1 MEIKRYPLLTSLA
14 AWRTDSLWKTWWN
27 NGQRHYAAEGTPGAY
42 GGYYTQDE
50 LRALNDYAQQRGITL
65 VPEIEMPAHSEEVLT
80 AYPELSCTH
89 EPYKQADFC
98 PGNEATYTFW
108 KMC

>member
-1 MEIKRYPLLTSLA
+1 MANE
-14 AWRTDSLWKTWWN
+14 
-27 NGQRHYAAEGTPGAY
+27 HYAAEGTPGAD

-65 VPEIEMPAHSEEVLT
+65 VPEIETPAHSEEVLT
-80 AYPELSCTH
+80 AYPELCVRTNLINMLILSRQRSNL
-89 EPYKQADFC
+89 YFF
-98 PGNEATYTFW
+98 G

>member
-1 MEIKRYPLLTSLA
+1 MTI
-14 AWRTDSLWKTWWN
+14 
-27 NGQRHYAAEGTPGAY
+27 
-42 GGYYTQDE
+42 
-50 LRALNDYAQQRGITL
+50 

-98 PGNEATYTFW
+98 PGNEETFRFLKNVLTEVMQVFPSEYIHVGGDEAGKASW
-108 KMC
+108 KD